1 MITRDNYELFIV
13 EYIDGCLNEQQIAEL
28 RAFLLKNPDI
38 KAEFKNISTVI
49 LKPQTEEFDNSFL
62 KNRLETLNLQRIMLM
77 S

>member
-38 KAEFKNISTVI
+38 KAEFKNIST
-49 LKPQTEEFDNSFL
+49 
-62 KNRLETLNLQRIMLM
+62 
-77 S
+77 